1 MFPIKQIYFSQIFSK
16 LNVNMV
22 LCEICYHLYNLKKEK
37 KHGVVLLLV
46 KVPVSACKYTKSN
59 SPP

>member
-22 LCEICYHLYNLKKEK
+22 LCEIWYHLYNLKNGK
-37 KHGVVLLLV
+37 KTWSSVTFSKGAVFSLQI
-46 KVPVSACKYTKSN
+46 Y
-59 SPP
+59 